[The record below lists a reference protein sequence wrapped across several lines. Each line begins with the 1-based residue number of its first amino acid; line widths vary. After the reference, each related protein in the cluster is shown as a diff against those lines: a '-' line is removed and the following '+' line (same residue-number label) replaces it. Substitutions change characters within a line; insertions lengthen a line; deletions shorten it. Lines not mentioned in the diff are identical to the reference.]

1 MTGGRL
7 LNERGLTLVEVLL
20 AVAVIGVAVAGVG
33 VVVPISSYSVQDGNQ
48 LSAATFLA
56 EQMLERARAA
66 TWALEPPVD
75 CLGASVGDTAP
86 VPTGATCRGVATTQF
101 PDETV
106 GVSSAPQ
113 YRRAVRISRCETGAC
128 AGVNATG
135 LRLVEV
141 TVDYTPLSTGS
152 VAGGVRTV
160 QLAWLASQ
168 K

>member
-1 MTGGRL
+1 VTGRTRL
-7 LNERGLTLVEVLL
+7 SERGLTLVEVLL
-20 AVAVIGVAVAGVG
+20 AVAVVGVAVAGVG
-33 VVVPISSYSVQDGNQ
+33 VVVPVSSYGVQEGNQ

-56 EQMLERARAA
+56 EQMVERARAA
-66 TWALEPPVD
+66 TWTVEPAVD

-86 VPTGATCRGVATTQF
+86 VPTGATCLGVTTTQF
-101 PDETV
+101 PDETA
-106 GVSSAPQ
+106 GVRGAPQ
-113 YRRAVRISRCETGAC
+113 YRRTVRISRCETGAC
-128 AGVNATG
+128 AGMNAIG